1 MIRALFLCGKARARG
16 PTAAQVA
23 TQWDGVKSDSAG
35 LSNDA
40 DDLLS
45 EEQLDWADIIFVME
59 PRQKTRLATKY
70 PGAARG
76 KQIISLDVPDHY
88 SFMQPELVELLT
100 RKLKPFFAPGHGRGG
115 RR

>member
-23 TQWDGVKSDSAG
+23 AQWEGVKADCAG

-40 DDLLS
+40 DDMLS
-45 EEQLDWADIIFVME
+45 VEQLDWADVIFVME
-59 PRQKTRLATKY
+59 PRQKTRLASKY

-76 KQIISLDVPDHY
+76 KQIISLDVPDLY
-88 SFMQPELVELLT
+88 SFMQPELVEILT
-100 RKLKPFFAPGHGRGG
+100 KKLRPFLDPGRGRGG
-115 RR
+115 RK